1 MFSRR
6 FFPLALTVA
15 GVLLASPAEAGDG
28 AAVSVSAI
36 VLSKSICKFTTNTA
50 SIPFGSM
57 DAAMSGNRVV
67 SATLSFKC
75 EGSAGGAQGGTY
87 ASFAFSTDDG
97 LYETGPGLPRMR
109 GTVPTQYLPYS
120 LGLSPASGQLNKGAT
135 GTLTLTGTV
144 TPANLA
150 NAVSGSFSDTVA
162 VTLLP

>member
-1 MFSRR
+1 MLSRR

-15 GVLLASPAEAGDG
+15 GVLLAGVAEAGDG
-28 AAVSVSAI
+28 AVVSVSAT
-36 VLSKSICKFTTNTA
+36 VLSKSNCKFTTNTA

-57 DAAMSGNRVV
+57 DAALSADRVV
-67 SATLSFKC
+67 SATLNYRC
-75 EGSAGGAQGGTY
+75 LGSAPV

-97 LYETGPGLPRMR
+97 LHETGPGLPRMR
-109 GTVPTQYLPYS
+109 HATVLTEYLRYS
-120 LGLSPASGQLNKGAT
+120 LGLSPASGTINKGVV

-150 NAVSGSFSDTVA
+150 NAIAGAFSDTVT